1 MFENEIVIGVNGVD
15 ALNEFFLIFLKKD
28 SKDGRFVLFNYL
40 FLLLLLLLLFILIFF
55 IFENIKLK
63 KF

>member
-28 SKDGRFVLFNYL
+28 SKDGRFVLFYFYFYFYHYYCYL
-40 FLLLLLLLLFILIFF
+40 
-55 IFENIKLK
+55 
-63 KF
+63 

>member
-15 ALNEFFLIFLKKD
+15 ALNENFFFKKNLKKD

-40 FLLLLLLLLFILIFF
+40 FLLVSLLLLFILNFLF
-55 IFENIKLK
+55 LK
-63 KF
+63 TLY